1 VEAAH
6 CDRAT
11 GMMAL
16 FNTLPADALTW
27 ATNLGAGI
35 LILLAFWAASYVA
48 AMLLE
53 RFAARAGTGRED
65 VLRLIAQ
72 VAKTALL
79 VLGMVTALG
88 TLGVNVSA
96 LVTGLGLTGFAL
108 GFAFRDALS
117 NVLAGAMILFYRPF
131 RRGDHIMAGSEGTVQ
146 EINLRYTIVE
156 NATAK
161 VLIPNANLLTNAI
174 TVRSTPPGGLRTPS
188 SAAAN
193 AAHASLPATSGNSPA
208 CEETSD
214 ATPPPE

>member
-1 VEAAH
+1 M
-6 CDRAT
+6 T
-11 GMMAL
+11 AL

-27 ATNLGAGI
+27 ATNAGVGV
-35 LILLAFWAASYVA
+35 LILLGFWIASIITSKI
-48 AMLLE
+48 LG

-65 VLRLIAQ
+65 VLLLIAQ
-72 VAKTALL
+72 VARTALI
-79 VLGMVTALG
+79 VLGLVTALG

-131 RRGDHIMAGSEGTVQ
+131 RRGDHITVAGSEGTVR

-156 NATAK
+156 NASAK

-174 TVRSTPPGGLRTPS
+174 TVRSAPPSLMTPAPVPPVVVKD
-188 SAAAN
+188 
-193 AAHASLPATSGNSPA
+193 PARDDLES
-208 CEETSD
+208 
-214 ATPPPE
+214 